1 MALERPAAP
10 ATAIRAAIL
19 GHLRDRAEGVVNQT
33 VARIWAEIP
42 AYGATDQRA
51 LVDDVRQH
59 VAAHHDALIRILA
72 ADRAPSREDLLFT
85 RRHTAARV
93 GRIPIASYM
102 QAFRIY
108 QEVIWQALLKGTG
121 DDASQRAVLNLVG
134 PVLDYVN
141 VATTYAAE
149 LYIEIEQLELAGG
162 ERVRRDLLEDLVAGR
177 PVMPGSGQDAARQ
190 AGLGPNTP
198 CLVVVAVPRTP
209 VAEEQVLHSAS
220 GAIARACRSRLMP
233 LTVLRRD
240 EIVVVAGVRNAEASQ
255 VVAGLTESYE
265 RLAQQ
270 QLRLAI
276 GVSTLQSGLTGVA
289 SAYREARGAAECL
302 GPSGGVLGLPSLS
315 AFDYLLSF
323 RDATA
328 QRLIPSAIQQFVQ
341 DDLGHGGVLTRTL
354 LAYVDSNLN
363 VKATSKRL
371 YVHANTAHHRLN
383 RIAEETGLDLR
394 RLDDVLELLVAIRL
408 AQPRGDRPPGTWG

>member
-19 GHLRDRAEGVVNQT
+19 GHLRERAEGVVNRT

-42 AYGATDQRA
+42 AYGATDQPA
-51 LVDDVRQH
+51 LFDDVCQH
-59 VAAHHDALIRILA
+59 VRAHHDALICILA
-72 ADRAPSREDLLFT
+72 ADRAPSHEDLLFT

-108 QEVIWQALLKGTG
+108 QDVIWQALLEEAG
-121 DDASQRAVLNLVG
+121 DEPSRRAVLKLVG
-134 PVLDYVN
+134 SVLDYVN

-162 ERVRRDLLEDLVAGR
+162 QRVRRDLLEDLVAGR
-177 PVMPGSGQDAARQ
+177 PVMPGPGQDAARQ

-198 CLVVVAVPRTP
+198 CLVIVAVPRAP

-265 RLAQQ
+265 KLARQ

-276 GVSTLQSGLTGVA
+276 GVSTVQSGLTGVA

-315 AFDYLLSF
+315 AFDYLISF

-328 QRLIPSAIQQFVQ
+328 QRLIPPAIQRFVE

-363 VKATSKRL
+363 VKAMSRRL

-383 RIAEETGLDLR
+383 RISEQTGLDLR
-394 RLDDVLELLVAIRL
+394 RLDDVLELVVAIRL
-408 AQPRGDRPPGTWG
+408 AQPRGDRPPGAWG